1 MFRDEIQMYILQT
14 YKNEKQNI
22 ILHNFFFFKF
32 RDEKKLVK
40 FKGQNSI

>member
-22 ILHNFFFFKF
+22 ILHNFFFFLSLGM
-32 RDEKKLVK
+32 KKK
-40 FKGQNSI
+40 ISKI

>member
-22 ILHNFFFFKF
+22 ILHNFFFLSLGM
-32 RDEKKLVK
+32 KKK
-40 FKGQNSI
+40 ISKI

>member
-32 RDEKKLVK
+32 RDEKKK
-40 FKGQNSI
+40 